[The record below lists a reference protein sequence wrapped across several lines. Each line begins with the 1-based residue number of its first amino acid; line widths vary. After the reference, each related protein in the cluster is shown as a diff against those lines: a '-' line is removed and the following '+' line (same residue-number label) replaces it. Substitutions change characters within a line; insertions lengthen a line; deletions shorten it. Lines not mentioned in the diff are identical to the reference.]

1 MKSSIGK
8 ISLILSRFRTVNRG
22 HFTWKRLGALG
33 ALALGA
39 IAYLAWPT
47 SQKVDGQ
54 VSCLSPDVIAPETS
68 GMVFIEGGSFDMGA
82 GSIYSEEGP
91 VRREAVA
98 SFWIDATEVTNAE
111 FAEFVDATGY
121 VTVAEAGIDG
131 VVPPGAAVFQIP
143 ESNAEGRWSYADTA
157 NWRQPEGAGSSIV
170 GREHFPVVQI
180 AYQDAAAYA
189 RWKGRTLPTEVQWEY
204 AARGGLDGAKYA
216 WGEEREPG
224 GQYLANNWQGFF
236 PFNDEGADGFIG
248 RAPVGCYPPNGYGLY
263 DMIGNVWEWTADP
276 FAPSDASI
284 GLMKG
289 GSYLCAPNYCRRYR
303 PAARHP
309 QEVDLGTDHI
319 GFRTVSLTRP

>member
-1 MKSSIGK
+1 MMNSSIGK
-8 ISLILSRFRTVNRG
+8 TSAVV
-22 HFTWKRLGALG
+22 LGALLLV
-33 ALALGA
+33 AV
-39 IAYLAWPT
+39 AYWAWPK
-47 SQKVDGQ
+47 SQNVDQQ
-54 VSCLSPDVIAPETS
+54 VSCLSPETIAPETS
-68 GMVFIEGGSFDMGA
+68 GMLLIKGGSYDMGA

-91 VRREAVA
+91 VRREDVA

-157 NWRQPEGAGSSIV
+157 NWRQPEGAGSTIA

-180 AYQDAAAYA
+180 AYQDAVAYA
-189 RWKGRTLPTEVQWEY
+189 TWKGRTLPTEVQWEY
-204 AARGGLDGAKYA
+204 AARGGLDGEKYA

-224 GQYLANNWQGFF
+224 GEYLANNWQGFF
-236 PFNDEGADGFIG
+236 PFNDEGADGFVG

-276 FAPSDASI
+276 YAPADASI

-309 QEVDLGTDHI
+309 QELDLGTDHI
-319 GFRTVSLTRP
+319 GFRTVSLSRPKG